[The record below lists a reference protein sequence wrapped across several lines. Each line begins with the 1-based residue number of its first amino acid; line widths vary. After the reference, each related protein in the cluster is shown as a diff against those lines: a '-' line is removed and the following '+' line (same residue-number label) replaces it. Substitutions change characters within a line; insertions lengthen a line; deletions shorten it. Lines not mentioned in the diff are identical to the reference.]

1 MRHTITLASVFLPK
15 GGIRFNFLKNQD
27 GSNWFIEPQV
37 QLSYYRL
44 LGEDLSFSHGMK
56 VKIDDSDSLN
66 MRLGLTAAARSIV
79 LTDKMSEIC
88 TLKPV

>member
-1 MRHTITLASVFLPK
+1 MEGTSVHAPYHNLGFGISSE

-44 LGEDLSFSHGMK
+44 LGKTSR
-56 VKIDDSDSLN
+56 SL
-66 MRLGLTAAARSIV
+66 TV
-79 LTDKMSEIC
+79 
-88 TLKPV
+88 